1 MYQLTQLAREHHRD
15 LLVQARRQL
24 ARQQRRP
31 APATPPAQMTV
42 VPTVT
47 RRAPVTPTI
56 TDVIARRCSALA
68 ALAAAVAL
76 AVAACGSTPGPVP
89 TPPVSPTINPPTPAP
104 ASFSGTTPQE
114 NSSFPYDPGGVTFY
128 GGSAGGLLTFSI
140 PAGSYDLNV
149 QASYDPANDPDDSG
163 QCLFGGRLDYLSGS
177 AGITVTRFGVPV
189 PIVTWMPY
197 HFGPFEV
204 NEAAGDYKIYIL
216 PETTCSWTV
225 ELWR

>member
-15 LLVQARRQL
+15 L
-24 ARQQRRP
+24 P
-31 APATPPAQMTV
+31 AAAAQMTV
-42 VPTVT
+42 VPTVK
-47 RRAPVTPTI
+47 RRAPATPTI
-56 TDVIARRCSALA
+56 TETITRRRSALA

-89 TPPVSPTINPPTPAP
+89 AAPVSPTINPPAAAP
-104 ASFSGTTPQE
+104 ASFTGTTSKV

-128 GGSAGGLLTFSI
+128 GGLAGGLLTFSI
-140 PAGSYDLNV
+140 PAGRYSLNV
-149 QASYDPANDPDDSG
+149 QASYDRANDPDDSG

-177 AGITVTRFGVPV
+177 AWITVTRFGVSV
-189 PIVTWMPY
+189 PIVAWLPY
-197 HFGPFEV
+197 RFGPFEV